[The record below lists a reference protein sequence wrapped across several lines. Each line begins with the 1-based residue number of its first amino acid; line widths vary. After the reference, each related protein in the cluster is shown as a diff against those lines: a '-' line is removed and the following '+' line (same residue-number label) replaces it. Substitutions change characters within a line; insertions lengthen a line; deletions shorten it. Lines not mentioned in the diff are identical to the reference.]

1 MWESLNLITL
11 CYVTAQI
18 VLILGYRQTA
28 LISLSPMDNLTITP
42 NSQ

>member
-1 MWESLNLITL
+1 MWESLDLITL
-11 CYVTAQI
+11 SNVTAQI

-28 LISLSPMDNLTITP
+28 LISLSPMNNLTITP